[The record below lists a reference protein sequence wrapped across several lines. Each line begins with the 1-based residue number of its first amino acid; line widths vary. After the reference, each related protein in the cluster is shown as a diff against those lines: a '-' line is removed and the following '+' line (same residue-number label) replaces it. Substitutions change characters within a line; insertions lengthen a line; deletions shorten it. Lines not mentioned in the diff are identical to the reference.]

1 MDRVDETKREIGE
14 YEHFRKAKLAGKIFI
29 DAAIKSATSAD
40 TITVATTTGL
50 VQGLKYRGSLKR
62 GIEGCVGTMIVLGVA
77 RGLYSVGTNWE
88 VIKRA

>member
-1 MDRVDETKREIGE
+1 MDRVNEMKREIGE
-14 YEHFRKAKLAGKIFI
+14 YKHLRRAKVAGKIFM
-29 DAAIKSATSAD
+29 DAAIKSATNAD

-77 RGLYSVGTNWE
+77 NGLLSVGTNWE